1 MLTVTATAELLGR
14 PETIDFLREVAN
26 RKHRVLPL
34 LKAIVP
40 AFQYVLGLRK
50 TFPTLPIE
58 ELDMSGDIMAK
69 ELADLSLNRFQQY
82 FKA

>member
-1 MLTVTATAELLGR
+1 LGR
-14 PETIDFLREVAN
+14 PETIDFLQEVAN

-40 AFQYVLGLRK
+40 TFQYILGLRK
-50 TFPTLPIE
+50 TLPTLPIE
-58 ELDMSGDIMAK
+58 KLDVSGDLMVK

-82 FKA
+82 FKM